1 MGYIVGG
8 ERIFKMGVFD
18 IKEEIR
24 RKMEE
29 FDLSDFEYYEK
40 MEEFKVMDIVV
51 DVILIYVWRYVE
63 KLEKMV
69 EEEIDFKRKE
79 ELK

>member
-1 MGYIVGG
+1 MGG